1 MEEKL
6 HAFDIGG
13 GFPSKKGR
21 KRFCVDFSSFFS
33 SFPLLLLLLM
43 TSLASKELTHYNI
56 IFEKHESTETLE
68 SPTERFIGGAVVYL
82 FKPAC
87 KVGHVGRCLVGVALG
102 NRCLNF

>member
-1 MEEKL
+1 MEQKL

-13 GFPSKKGR
+13 RLLSKKAR

-56 IFEKHESTETLE
+56 IFEKHESMKAQ
-68 SPTERFIGGAVVYL
+68 RRW
-82 FKPAC
+82 
-87 KVGHVGRCLVGVALG
+87 KVQQRDVLVEQ
-102 NRCLNF
+102 